1 MIRAT
6 AIVRRPAVKEERV
19 VDIVVLDHQARHRRR
34 IVMTGQ
40 KGTQFL
46 LDLEKATVLDH
57 GDAVRLEDDR
67 LVRVEAA
74 PEQLIEVRTSSP
86 LRLLKAAWHLGNR
99 HVPAEITE
107 DAIYFAHDH
116 VLLDMVRGLGAQAT
130 PVERPFRPEKGAYEA
145 AEAHGGH
152 DHHGHGHHDHGH
164 HDHGHH
170 GHDHGHA
177 HSHAHGAHEH
187 GPGCCGHDHSHD
199 HGHAHS
205 HAQAH
210 SHTHSH
216 AAHEHAAHEH
226 GAGCCGHDH
235 AHAHDQG
242 QSHSQSHSHSHAHA
256 KAEAHATS
264 EAHAHSHEHDHAH
277 GEGCGCGH
285 AHHRHG

>member
-19 VDIVVLDHQARHRRR
+19 VDTVVLDHQARHRRR

-107 DAIYFAHDH
+107 EAIYFAHDH
-116 VLLDMVRGLGAQAT
+116 VLLEMVRGLGAQAT
-130 PVERPFRPEKGAYEA
+130 PMERPFRPEKGAYEA

-152 DHHGHGHHDHGH
+152 DHGGHVHGPGCGHDHA
-164 HDHGHH
+164 
-170 GHDHGHA
+170 HGHA
-177 HSHAHGAHEH
+177 HSHASAHSHGTHDHAHDHGAHEH
-187 GPGCCGHDHSHD
+187 GPGCGHDHAHDHASD
-199 HGHAHS
+199 HGHAHA
-205 HAQAH
+205 HAEAH
-210 SHTHSH
+210 SH
-216 AAHEHAAHEH
+216 A
-226 GAGCCGHDH
+226 
-235 AHAHDQG
+235 
-242 QSHSQSHSHSHAHA
+242 HSHSHGAHD
-256 KAEAHATS
+256 HT
-264 EAHAHSHEHDHAH
+264 HDHAH
-277 GEGCGCGH
+277 GDGCGCGH
-285 AHHRHG
+285 HHKHG

>member
-6 AIVRRPAVKEERV
+6 SIVRRPAVKEERV
-19 VDIVVLDHQARHRRR
+19 VDTVVLDHQARHRRR

-107 DAIYFAHDH
+107 EAIYFAHDH
-116 VLLDMVRGLGAQAT
+116 VLLEMVRGLGAQAT

-152 DHHGHGHHDHGH
+152 GHHDHDHGH
-164 HDHGHH
+164 HDHGHAGH
-170 GHDHGHA
+170 VHGPGCGHDHAHGHA
-177 HSHAHGAHEH
+177 HSHAGSHSHGAHEHGAHEH
-187 GPGCCGHDHSHD
+187 GPGCAHDHAHD
-199 HGHAHS
+199 HGHSHAHS
-205 HAQAH
+205 HAHAEAQSRGEAQSHAH
-210 SHTHSH
+210 AQSH
-216 AAHEHAAHEH
+216 AAHA
-226 GAGCCGHDH
+226 
-235 AHAHDQG
+235 
-242 QSHSQSHSHSHAHA
+242 
-256 KAEAHATS
+256 
-264 EAHAHSHEHDHAH
+264 HDHAH
-277 GEGCGCGH
+277 GDGCGCGH
-285 AHHRHG
+285 HHKHG

>member
-19 VDIVVLDHQARHRRR
+19 VDTVVLDHQARHRRR

-74 PEQLIEVRTSSP
+74 QEKLIEVRTTSP

-107 DAIYFAHDH
+107 EAIYFAHDH
-116 VLLDMVRGLGAQAT
+116 VLLEMVRGLGAIAT

-152 DHHGHGHHDHGH
+152 GHHGHDH

-170 GHDHGHA
+170 GHSHEAHVHGPGCGHDHGHSHGESHAHAQSHSHA
-177 HSHAHGAHEH
+177 HSHAHA
-187 GPGCCGHDHSHD
+187 
-199 HGHAHS
+199 
-205 HAQAH
+205 
-210 SHTHSH
+210 
-216 AAHEHAAHEH
+216 
-226 GAGCCGHDH
+226 
-235 AHAHDQG
+235 
-242 QSHSQSHSHSHAHA
+242 
-256 KAEAHATS
+256 
-264 EAHAHSHEHDHAH
+264 EAHAHSHEH

-285 AHHRHG
+285 HHPHG